1 MILIK
6 VAHVYKKSC
15 HRPALANTQKTF
27 LQLHLQPAQQELGL
41 ITVAVLLI
49 PKRNIIKVLTVAC
62 LEQPWF

>member
-41 ITVAVLLI
+41 ITGAVPLI
-49 PKRNIIKVLTVAC
+49 LKRNIMEVLTVAS
-62 LEQPWF
+62 LKQPWF